1 MKKIYVFLADG
12 FEEIEGLTVVDLLRR
27 AQLDVV
33 TVSIKEEKRIMG
45 SHKIPVEADA
55 LFSQT
60 DCSQGDMLVL
70 PGGAVGT
77 DNLEAC
83 QPLLELIRSYAGQ
96 GRKVAAICAAPRI
109 LAHAGL
115 LNGRKA
121 TCYPSVMGEL
131 ADAERTEDAVAVD
144 GCFTTSRGLGTA
156 ISFSLELIAQL
167 LGKEKAEEIAESI
180 VYTDPAGIYS

>member
-45 SHKIPVEADA
+45 GHQIPVEADV

-60 DCSQGDMLVL
+60 DCSDGDMLVL

-77 DNLEAC
+77 ENLEGC
-83 QPLLELIRSYAGQ
+83 QPLMELVRSYAAQ

-109 LAHAGL
+109 LAGLGL
-115 LNGRKA
+115 LDGRVA
-121 TCYPSVMGEL
+121 TCYPSVMDEL
-131 ADAERTEDAVAVD
+131 ADAKKTEEAVAVD
-144 GCFTTSRGLGTA
+144 GCFITSRGLGTA
-156 ISFSLELIAQL
+156 VRFSLELIAQL
-167 LGKEKAEEIAESI
+167 VGREKAEEIAGSI
-180 VYTDPAGIYS
+180 VYMGS

>member
-33 TVSIKEEKRIMG
+33 TVSIKEEKRVMG
-45 SHKIPVEADA
+45 SHQIPVEADA
-55 LFSQT
+55 IFSQT
-60 DCSQGDMLVL
+60 DHSQGDMLVL

-83 QPLLELIRSYAGQ
+83 QPLMDLVRTYAEQ

-109 LAHAGL
+109 LARSGL
-115 LNGRKA
+115 LDGRVA
-121 TCYPSVMGEL
+121 TCYPSVMDEL
-131 ADAERTEDAVAVD
+131 VNAKKTEEAVAVD
-144 GCFTTSRGLGTA
+144 GCFITSRGLGTA
-156 ISFSLELIAQL
+156 IPFSLELIAQL
-167 LGKEKAEEIAESI
+167 LGREKAGEIAESI
-180 VYTDPAGIYS
+180 VYTG

>member
-33 TVSIKEEKRIMG
+33 TVSIKEEKRIEG
-45 SHKIPVEADA
+45 SHRIPVEADVI
-55 LFSQT
+55 FSQT

-77 DNLEAC
+77 ENLEKC
-83 QPLLELIRSYAGQ
+83 RPLMDLVRSYADQ

-109 LAHAGL
+109 LAGLGL
-115 LNGRKA
+115 LDGRTA
-121 TCYPSVMGEL
+121 TCYPSVMNEL
-131 ADAERTEDAVAVD
+131 SGAKKTERAVAVD
-144 GCFTTSRGLGTA
+144 GCFITSRGLGTA
-156 ISFSLELIAQL
+156 IDFSLELIAQL
-167 LGKEKAEEIAESI
+167 LGREKADEIAESV
-180 VYTDPAGIYS
+180 VYTK

>member
-27 AQLDVV
+27 ARLDVV

-45 SHKIPVEADA
+45 SHKIPVEADV

-83 QPLLELIRSYAGQ
+83 QPLLELIRSYVGQ
-96 GRKVAAICAAPRI
+96 GRRVAAICAAPRI

-131 ADAERTEDAVAVD
+131 ADAKRTEDAVAVD

-167 LGKEKAEEIAESI
+167 LGKEKAGEIAESI

>member
-45 SHKIPVEADA
+45 SHQIPVEADTV
-55 LFSQT
+55 FSQT
-60 DCSQGDMLVL
+60 DFSQGDMLVL

-83 QPLLELIRSYAGQ
+83 QPLVGLIRSYAEQ

-109 LAHAGL
+109 LAGSGL
-115 LNGRKA
+115 LDGRVA
-121 TCYPSVMGEL
+121 TAYPSVMDEL
-131 ADAERTEDAVAVD
+131 AGAKRTESPVAVD
-144 GCFTTSRGLGTA
+144 GCFTTSRGVGTA
-156 ISFSLELIAQL
+156 IPFSLELIGQL
-167 LGKEKAEEIAESI
+167 LGQEKADEIAESI
-180 VYTDPAGIYS
+180 VYMGS